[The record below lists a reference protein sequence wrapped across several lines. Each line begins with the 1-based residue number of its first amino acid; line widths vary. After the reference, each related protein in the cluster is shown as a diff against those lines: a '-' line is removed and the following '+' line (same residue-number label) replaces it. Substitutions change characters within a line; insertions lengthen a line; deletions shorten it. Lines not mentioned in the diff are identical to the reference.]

1 MIKNNV
7 VNPDS
12 IVESGF
18 FCNFVALLEFVVK
31 YI

>member
-18 FCNFVALLEFVVK
+18 FCNFVAL
-31 YI
+31 IDMIN